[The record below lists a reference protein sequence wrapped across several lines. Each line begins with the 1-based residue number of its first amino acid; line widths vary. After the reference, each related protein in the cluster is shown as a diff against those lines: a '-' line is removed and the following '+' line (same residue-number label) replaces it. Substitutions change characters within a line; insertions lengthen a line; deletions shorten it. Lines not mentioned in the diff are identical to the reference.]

1 MLAATLLLFVA
12 AGAAIGATGIGGVL
26 VVPALTML
34 AGQDV
39 LGAVAASS
47 FAFAATG
54 VAAVWRSAAAT
65 TATTKPTRGLRW
77 LHAAALLGALAGA
90 AVAPAFPPAVLGAGV
105 AALALVSGL
114 HALVDRAPP
123 PQSGELPPPLALA
136 ALGLAV
142 GVGSAL
148 SGTGGPVLLLPL
160 LMLLRAP
167 LMPAIA
173 AAQGIQLPVALA
185 ASSVHAM
192 AGRLDLRLGMAL
204 AAALLAGWWCGHHL
218 TRAAPL
224 TLLRRIV
231 AVFLVLTGIWTG
243 WGLLR

>member
-1 MLAATLLLFVA
+1 MLAATLLLIVA

-34 AGQDV
+34 GGQDV

-54 VAAVWRSAAAT
+54 AAALWRSPAT
-65 TATTKPTRGLRW
+65 TAAPTPGLRS
-77 LHAAALLGALAGA
+77 LHVAALLGALAGA
-90 AVAPAFPPAVLGAGV
+90 AVAPAFPPAVLGAGI
-105 AALALVSGL
+105 AALALCSGL
-114 HALVDRAPP
+114 HALVDREAPRG
-123 PQSGELPPPLALA
+123 GELPRPPALA
-136 ALGLAV
+136 ALGFAV

-167 LMPAIA
+167 LLPAIA

-185 ASSVHAM
+185 ASSVHAA
-192 AGRLDLRLGMAL
+192 AGRLDFRLGIAL
-204 AAALLAGWWCGHHL
+204 AAALLAGWWCGH
-218 TRAAPL
+218 RAARAASL
-224 TLLRRIV
+224 AGLRRVV

-243 WGLLR
+243 WGLLY

>member
-1 MLAATLLLFVA
+1 MLAATLLLIVV

-26 VVPALTML
+26 VVPALTLL

-39 LGAVAASS
+39 LAAVAASS

-54 VAAVWRSAAAT
+54 AAALWRSPAPGAAA
-65 TATTKPTRGLRW
+65 PRLRW
-77 LHAAALLGALAGA
+77 LHGTALLGALVGA
-90 AVAPAFPPAVLGAGV
+90 AVAPAFPPQVLGGGI
-105 AALALVSGL
+105 AALALASGL
-114 HALVDRAPP
+114 HALVDRRPPSLHGDLPRAP
-123 PQSGELPPPLALA
+123 ALA

-167 LMPAIA
+167 LQPAIA

-185 ASSVHAM
+185 ASGVHAA
-192 AGRLDLRLGMAL
+192 AGRLDLRLGLAL
-204 AAALLAGWWCGHHL
+204 AVALLAGWWVGHRLARH
-218 TRAAPL
+218 AP
-224 TLLRRIV
+224 TAHLRRAV
-231 AVFLVLTGIWTG
+231 AVCLVLTGVWTG
-243 WGLLR
+243 WALLR